1 MPNVA
6 ETERTN
12 DCGDGEHKPERTSP
26 EENLQ
31 GAIKSF
37 CTSASGASLGPKGDG
52 HYPWSCP
59 VTHTREKIYA
69 ICSDYA
75 FLNQAT
81 SFYKT
86 PNPTRSSCLPDST
99 SLSAG
104 NNSSRYIGIPTSTSE
119 ILYNEENSLE
129 NLSNSL
135 GKLPLAWEI
144 DKSEFDV
151 VTTNLKNKSGSVKKQ
166 ISKKKSSD
174 KKGRHQREYPQHSP
188 LDDIK
193 QRKVLDLRRWY
204 CISRPQYKTS
214 CGISS
219 LVSCWN
225 FLYSTMGAGNLPP
238 ITQEEALHILGFQ
251 PPFEDIRF
259 GPFTGNTT
267 LMRWFRQ
274 INDHFHVKGYSYV
287 LYKPHGKNKTAG
299 ETAAGALSKLTHGLK
314 DETLAYIYHCQNHY
328 FCPIGFEATPVKA
341 NKAFSRGPLSPQEV
355 EYWILIG
362 ESSRKH
368 PAIHCKKWA
377 DIVTDLNTQNPEY
390 LDIRHLERGLQY
402 RKTKKVGGNLHCIIT
417 FQRLNWQRF
426 GLWNFPFGTIRQE
439 SQPQAHVQGIA
450 KSESEDNISKKQHGR
465 LGRSFSAS
473 FHQDSA
479 WKKMSNISIWL
490 NQALKG
496 VRDRHGNSIENA
508 HLLTLFHRLCKL
520 LFFRIRP
527 IFVFDGDAPLLK
539 KQTLAKRRQRKDS
552 AASDSKKTTE
562 KLLKTFLKRQAIK
575 TALKSKRDEAL
586 PSLTQVQREDDIYV
600 LPPLQEEEKN
610 SSEEEDEKEWQERMN
625 QKQALQDEFFHNP
638 HAIDIESEDFTS
650 LPPEVKHEILTDMK
664 EFTKRRRTLFEAM
677 PEESNDFS
685 QYQLQG
691 LLKKN
696 HLNQHIENVQKE
708 MNQQHSGQIQ
718 RQYENEGGFLK
729 EVESRRVVSEDT
741 SHYILIKGIQA
752 KKVGEVD
759 SESLPSSS
767 KVHNISFD
775 MKSSPV
781 EKLKPKK
788 ESDATPPSP
797 RTLLAMQ
804 AAMLGNSS
812 EEELESENKR
822 QHDEKIPSA
831 AIDEGSVS
839 PRTLIAIQKALDD
852 DEVIKVHAGDN
863 VQMGKS
869 RVKKLVMN
877 SSDEEND
884 KEVTVR
890 DEKGM
895 LVTIV
900 CHSSS
905 ENFVKE
911 NVTSTKKDKELTDS
925 ANLLSTVFYQGSESN
940 QKEQTS
946 FIHAVNEAL
955 QISDESMIKDR
966 KEPIPLEDTVVIDS
980 NVPALQNGRELIPIS
995 STSTITVSRCETG
1008 TEGLDIQKDLCIS
1021 ESKYNSSVLLS
1032 DDETECEKY
1041 HASEIIG
1048 TVNLQDM
1055 RNTVSVSSEALNN
1068 LENVVSFTTKDH
1080 ENLLKTIQESE
1091 TIESAGQNLISVPK
1105 SMEPM
1110 EIYSEES
1117 ESDGSFIE
1125 VDSVVSNNEPQPELH
1140 EASKPPSEQGENRVA
1155 LEETIDPKKEVTT
1168 GDIESLLRDNSE
1180 IEDSDIEPHEE
1191 AEKDAEDLFNEWQ
1204 DIDLEEL
1211 ETLESNLLTQQN
1223 SLKAQKQQQERI
1235 AATVTGQM
1243 FLESQELLRLFGIPY
1258 IEAPMEAE
1266 AQCAILDLSDQTSGT
1281 ITDDSD
1287 IWLFGARH
1295 VYKNFFSK
1303 NKFVEYYQYVD
1314 FHNQLGLDR
1323 NKLIN
1328 LAYLLGSDYTE
1339 GIPTVGCVTAMEIL
1353 NEFPGHGLEPLL
1365 RFSEWWHEAQKN
1377 KKIRPNPY
1385 DTKVKKKLR
1394 KLQLIPGFP
1403 NPAVAEAYLK
1413 PVVDDSKGSFLWG
1426 KPDLEK
1432 IREFC
1437 QRYFG
1442 WNRTKTDESLFPV
1455 LKQLN
1460 AQQTQ
1465 LRIDSFFRLA
1475 QQDKQDAKGIKSQRL
1490 SRAVTCMLRKEREA
1504 AASEIEAISVAMK
1517 KEFELLDKAKEKNQK
1532 RNIAN
1537 KLKDSSSLKRKRL
1550 SDSKRENKCG
1560 GFLGDAYLSE
1570 SSSSEDAES
1579 LSLNNIQ
1586 IGKTTKDSKISSS
1599 EQQDTKKHDHVK
1611 DEGVTTSS
1619 SSDDEKKIK
1628 VVMVTARPVFGKKKG
1643 KLRNSRGRKR
1653 KI

>member
-1 MPNVA
+1 MPNIA
-6 ETERTN
+6 EAERAN
-12 DCGDGEHKPERTSP
+12 DSGNGEHKSERKSP

-31 GAIKSF
+31 GAVQSF
-37 CTSASGASLGPKGDG
+37 CTRASGAPLGPKGDG

-81 SFYKT
+81 SIYKT
-86 PNPTRSSCLPDST
+86 PNSTRSSCLPDST
-99 SLSAG
+99 SSAG
-104 NNSSRYIGIPTSTSE
+104 NNPSRYIGLPTSTSE
-119 ILYNEENSLE
+119 IIYNEENSLE

-144 DKSEFDV
+144 DKSEFDG
-151 VTTNLKNKSGSVKKQ
+151 VTTNLKHKSGNVKKQ
-166 ISKKKSSD
+166 ISKKKTSD
-174 KKGRHQREYPQHSP
+174 KKGRHQREWPQYSP
-188 LDDIK
+188 LEDIK

-219 LVSCWN
+219 LISCWN
-225 FLYSTMGAGNLPP
+225 FLYSTMGAGSLPP

-274 INDHFHVKGYSYV
+274 INDHFHVKGCSYV

-299 ETAAGALSKLTHGLK
+299 ETASGALSKLTHGLK
-314 DETLAYIYHCQNHY
+314 DESLAYIYHCQNHY

-377 DIVTDLNTQNPEY
+377 DIVIDLNTQNPEY

-402 RKTKKVGGNLHCIIT
+402 RKTKKVGGNLHCIIA

-426 GLWNFPFGTIRQE
+426 GLWNFPFGTVRQE
-439 SQPQAHVQGIA
+439 SQPPTHAQGIA

-490 NQALKG
+490 NQALRG
-496 VRDRHGNSIENA
+496 VRDCHGNSIENA

-539 KQTLAKRRQRKDS
+539 KQTLVRRRHRKDL
-552 AASDSKKTTE
+552 ATTDSRKTTE

-600 LPPLQEEEKN
+600 LPPLQKEEKN
-610 SSEEEDEKEWQERMN
+610 SSEEEDEREWQERMS
-625 QKQALQDEFFHNP
+625 QKQALQEEFFHNP
-638 HAIDIESEDFTS
+638 HAIDIESEDFSS
-650 LPPEVKHEILTDMK
+650 LPLEVKHEILTDMK

-685 QYQLQG
+685 QYQLKG

-696 HLNQHIENVQKE
+696 YLNQHIENVRKE
-708 MNQQHSGQIQ
+708 MNQQQSGQIQ
-718 RQYENEGGFLK
+718 RQYEDEGGFLK

-741 SHYILIKGIQA
+741 SHYILIRGIQA
-752 KKVGEVD
+752 KKVAEVG
-759 SESLPSSS
+759 SEALPSSS
-767 KVHNISFD
+767 DMHSRSFD
-775 MKSSPV
+775 TKSSPC
-781 EKLKPKK
+781 ENLKPEK
-788 ESDATPPSP
+788 EAAATPPSP
-797 RTLLAMQ
+797 RTSLAVQ
-804 AAMLGNSS
+804 AAMRGSSS
-812 EEELESENKR
+812 EEERESENQK
-822 QHDEKIPSA
+822 QLDMKNAP
-831 AIDEGSVS
+831 VS
-839 PRTLIAIQKALDD
+839 PRTLLAIQKALDD
-852 DEVIKVHAGDN
+852 DEDMETHAGND
-863 VQMGKS
+863 VQTGGSGVEM
-869 RVKKLVMN
+869 LVEN
-877 SSDEEND
+877 TCREEAPEGLEEGD
-884 KEVTVR
+884 GE
-890 DEKGM
+890 GM
-895 LVTIV
+895 LLPAGLHLTRVD
-900 CHSSS
+900 CAHEPSPDSSRESSVPTEEMSLTHVVS
-905 ENFVKE
+905 EAF
-911 NVTSTKKDKELTDS
+911 
-925 ANLLSTVFYQGSESN
+925 
-940 QKEQTS
+940 QT
-946 FIHAVNEAL
+946 
-955 QISDESMIKDR
+955 SDESSVKGGKDLVPPESTVVMR
-966 KEPIPLEDTVVIDS
+966 GDAPGPQGGRQLTPGPPMSLSSVPRNETHTKEPG
-980 NVPALQNGRELIPIS
+980 LQP
-995 STSTITVSRCETG
+995 
-1008 TEGLDIQKDLCIS
+1008 DLCPS
-1021 ESKYNSSVLLS
+1021 GSKYDSSVLSS
-1032 DDETECEKY
+1032 DDETECEKNPV
-1041 HASEIIG
+1041 SEIVATIS
-1048 TVNLQDM
+1048 LQETS
-1055 RNTVSVSSEALNN
+1055 NTQSVPSEAISN
-1068 LENVVSFTTKDH
+1068 LENAGSFHSEEHK
-1080 ENLLKTIQESE
+1080 NFLKTIQEHE
-1091 TIESAGQNLISVPK
+1091 TVVSADQDLISVLK
-1105 SMEPM
+1105 SVEPVEM
-1110 EIYSEES
+1110 DSEES

-1125 VDSVVSNNEPQPELH
+1125 VQSIISNDELQAELH
-1140 EASKPPSEQGENRVA
+1140 EASESPSGQD
-1155 LEETIDPKKEVTT
+1155 EEELIGTRKEEAT
-1168 GDIESLLRDNSE
+1168 GDSEGLLTHDSGSE
-1180 IEDSDIEPHEE
+1180 ALDTEPHEE
-1191 AEKDAEDLFNEWQ
+1191 AEKDADSSLNEWQ
-1204 DIDLEEL
+1204 DINLEEL
-1211 ETLESNLLTQQN
+1211 ETLENSLLAQQN

-1266 AQCAILDLSDQTSGT
+1266 AQCAILDLTDQTSGT

-1295 VYKNFFSK
+1295 VYKNFFNK

-1365 RFSEWWHEAQKN
+1365 KFSEWWHEAQKN

-1394 KLQLIPGFP
+1394 KLQLTPGFP
-1403 NPAVAEAYLK
+1403 NPAVADAYLK
-1413 PVVDDSKGSFLWG
+1413 PVVDDSRGSFLWG
-1426 KPDLEK
+1426 KPDLDK
-1432 IREFC
+1432 IRE
-1437 QRYFG
+1437 
-1442 WNRTKTDESLFPV
+1442 TKTDESLFPV

-1475 QQDKQDAKGIKSQRL
+1475 QQERQDAKGIRSQRL
-1490 SRAVTCMLRKEREA
+1490 NRAVTCMLRKEREA
-1504 AASEIEAISVAMK
+1504 AASEIEAVSVAMENDF
-1517 KEFELLDKAKEKNQK
+1517 EFPDKAKGKTQK
-1532 RNIAN
+1532 RSIAN
-1537 KLKDSSSLKRKRL
+1537 KWEESSSLKRKRL
-1550 SDSKRENKCG
+1550 SDSKQESKCG
-1560 GFLGDAYLSE
+1560 GFLGGACLSP
-1570 SSSSEDAES
+1570 SSGTSSGEDAECV
-1579 LSLNNIQ
+1579 
-1586 IGKTTKDSKISSS
+1586 SSVNV
-1599 EQQDTKKHDHVK
+1599 QQERAAPESPASRPGLQSAANPAPARDQGATS
-1611 DEGVTTSS
+1611 SS
-1619 SSDDEKKIK
+1619 SSDDDGGGPAP
-1628 VVMVTARPVFGKKKG
+1628 VLVTARSVFGRRKG
-1643 KLRNSRGRKR
+1643 KGRGTRGRKR
-1653 KI
+1653 KS

>member
-6 ETERTN
+6 ETERSN
-12 DCGDGEHKPERTSP
+12 DSGNGEHKSERQSP

-31 GAIKSF
+31 GAVKSF
-37 CTSASGASLGPKGDG
+37 CTSASGAPLGPKGDG

-81 SFYKT
+81 SVYKT
-86 PNPTRSSCLPDST
+86 PNPSRSSCLPDST

-119 ILYNEENSLE
+119 IIYNEENSLE

-144 DKSEFDV
+144 DKSEFDG
-151 VTTNLKNKSGSVKKQ
+151 VTTNSKYKTGNAKKQ
-166 ISKKKSSD
+166 VSKRKTSD
-174 KKGRHQREYPQHSP
+174 KKGRCQKERPQHSP
-188 LDDIK
+188 LEDIK
-193 QRKVLDLRRWY
+193 QRKVLDVRRWY

-219 LVSCWN
+219 LISCWN

-274 INDHFHVKGYSYV
+274 INDHFHVKGCSYV

-299 ETAAGALSKLTHGLK
+299 ETASGALLKLTRGLK
-314 DETLAYIYHCQNHY
+314 DESLAYIYHCQNHY
-328 FCPIGFEATPVKA
+328 FCPIGFEATPIKA

-402 RKTKKVGGNLHCIIT
+402 RKTKKVGGNLHCIIA

-439 SQPQAHVQGIA
+439 SQPPTHAQGIS

-473 FHQDSA
+473 FHQESA

-496 VRDRHGNSIENA
+496 VRDHHGNSIENA

-527 IFVFDGDAPLLK
+527 VFVFDGDAPLLK
-539 KQTLAKRRQRKDS
+539 KQTLAKRRQRKDLAS
-552 AASDSKKTTE
+552 SDSRKTTE

-575 TALKSKRDEAL
+575 TAFKSKRDEAL
-586 PSLTQVQREDDIYV
+586 PSLTQVRRENDMYV
-600 LPPLQEEEKN
+600 LPPLQEEEKH
-610 SSEEEDEKEWQERMN
+610 SSEEEDEKQWQERMN
-625 QKQALQDEFFHNP
+625 QKQALQEEFFHNP
-638 HAIDIESEDFTS
+638 QAIDIESEDFSS

-685 QYQLQG
+685 QYQLKG

-696 HLNQHIENVQKE
+696 YLNQHIEHVQKE
-708 MNQQHSGQIQ
+708 MNQQHSGHIR
-718 RQYENEGGFLK
+718 RQYEDEGGFLK

-752 KKVGEVD
+752 KTVAEVD

-767 KVHNISFD
+767 KMHSMSFD
-775 MKSSPV
+775 MKSSPC
-781 EKLKPKK
+781 EKLKTEK
-788 ESDATPPSP
+788 EPDATPPSP

-804 AAMLGNSS
+804 AALMGSSS
-812 EEELESENKR
+812 EEELDSENRR
-822 QHDEKIPSA
+822 QSHERNAPA
-831 AIDEGSVS
+831 AVDEGSIS
-839 PRTLIAIQKALDD
+839 PRTLSAIQRALDD
-852 DEVIKVHAGDN
+852 DEDVKVCAGDD
-863 VQMGKS
+863 VQMGGPGAEE
-869 RVKKLVMN
+869 MHIN
-877 SSDEEND
+877 SSTEDSDEGL
-884 KEVTVR
+884 KVR
-890 DEKGM
+890 DGKGM
-895 LVTIV
+895 LFTATLA
-900 CHSSS
+900 SSS
-905 ENFVKE
+905 ANSAEEHVA
-911 NVTSTKKDKELTDS
+911 STNEGRESTDS
-925 ANLLSTVFYQGSESN
+925 VA
-940 QKEQTS
+940 KEQMSLVHVGT
-946 FIHAVNEAL
+946 EAFP
-955 QISDESMIKDR
+955 ISDESMVKDR
-966 KEPIPLEDTVVIDS
+966 KDRLPLESAVVRHSDTLGLPS
-980 NVPALQNGRELIPIS
+980 GRELTPAPPTCTNS
-995 STSTITVSRCETG
+995 VSKNETHA
-1008 TEGLDIQKDLCIS
+1008 EVLEQQKELCPY
-1021 ESKYNSSVLLS
+1021 ESKFDSSVLSS
-1032 DDETECEKY
+1032 DDETKCKPNS
-1041 HASEIIG
+1041 ASEVIG
-1048 TVNLQDM
+1048 PVSLQE
-1055 RNTVSVSSEALNN
+1055 TSSIVSVPSEAVSNV
-1068 LENVVSFTTKDH
+1068 ENVVSFNAKEH
-1080 ENLLKTIQESE
+1080 ENFLDTIQEQQ
-1091 TIESAGQNLISVPK
+1091 TTESADQGLISIPK
-1105 SMEPM
+1105 AAEPM
-1110 EIYSEES
+1110 EIDSEES

-1125 VDSVVSNNEPQPELH
+1125 VQNVISDEELQA
-1140 EASKPPSEQGENRVA
+1140 ELYETSKPPSEQGE
-1155 LEETIDPKKEVTT
+1155 EELIGTREEEAPAEP
-1168 GDIESLLRDNSE
+1168 ESLLRDNPE
-1180 IEDSDIEPHEE
+1180 REDVDGEPQE
-1191 AEKDAEDLFNEWQ
+1191 AEKDAEDSLHEWQ
-1204 DIDLEEL
+1204 DINLEEL
-1211 ETLESNLLTQQN
+1211 ETLESNLLAQQN

-1243 FLESQELLRLFGIPY
+1243 FLESQELLRLFGVPY
-1258 IEAPMEAE
+1258 IQAPMEAE
-1266 AQCAILDLSDQTSGT
+1266 AQCAILDLTDQTSGT

-1295 VYKNFFSK
+1295 VYKNFFNK

-1365 RFSEWWHEAQKN
+1365 KFSEWWHEAQKN
-1377 KKIRPNPY
+1377 PKIRPNPH

-1394 KLQLIPGFP
+1394 TLQLTPGFP

-1426 KPDLEK
+1426 KPDLDK

-1442 WNRTKTDESLFPV
+1442 WNRAKTDESLFPV
-1455 LKQLN
+1455 LKQLD

-1475 QQDKQDAKGIKSQRL
+1475 QQEKEDAKRIKSQRL
-1490 SRAVTCMLRKEREA
+1490 NRAVTCMLRKEREA
-1504 AASEIEAISVAMK
+1504 AASEIEAVSVAME
-1517 KEFELLDKAKEKNQK
+1517 KEFEILDKAKGKTQK
-1532 RNIAN
+1532 RGITNT
-1537 KLKDSSSLKRKRL
+1537 LEESSSLKRKRL
-1550 SDSKRENKCG
+1550 SDSKGKNTCG
-1560 GFLGDAYLSE
+1560 GFLGETCLSE
-1570 SSSSEDAES
+1570 SSDGSSSEDAES
-1579 LSLNNIQ
+1579 LSLMNVERRRAA
-1586 IGKTTKDSKISSS
+1586 KEPKISASDS
-1599 EQQDTKKHDHVK
+1599 QNSVK
-1611 DEGVTTSS
+1611 EAPVKNGGVTTSS
-1619 SSDDEKKIK
+1619 SSDDDGGKEKT
-1628 VVMVTARPVFGKKKG
+1628 VLVTARSVFGKKRR
-1643 KLRNSRGRKR
+1643 KLRRARGRKR
-1653 KI
+1653 KT

>member
-1 MPNVA
+1 MPNIGEV
-6 ETERTN
+6 ERAHDSGN
-12 DCGDGEHKPERTSP
+12 GEHKSERKTPEGK
-26 EENLQ
+26 LQ
-31 GAIKSF
+31 DVVQSF
-37 CTSASGASLGPKGDG
+37 CTRASGAPLGPKGDG

-81 SFYKT
+81 SIYKT
-86 PNPTRSSCLPDST
+86 PNPSHSSCLPDST

-119 ILYNEENSLE
+119 IIYNEENSLE

-144 DKSEFDV
+144 DKSEFDGA
-151 VTTNLKNKSGSVKKQ
+151 TTNLKHKSGNVKKQ
-166 ISKKKSSD
+166 MSKKKTSD
-174 KKGRHQREYPQHSP
+174 KKGRHQREWPQYSP
-188 LDDIK
+188 LEDIK

-214 CGISS
+214 CGITS
-219 LVSCWN
+219 LISCWN

-274 INDHFHVKGYSYV
+274 INDHFHVKGCSYV

-299 ETAAGALSKLTHGLK
+299 ETASGALSKLTHGLK
-314 DETLAYIYHCQNHY
+314 DESLAYIYHCQNHY
-328 FCPIGFEATPVKA
+328 FCPIGFEATPIKA

-377 DIVTDLNTQNPEY
+377 DIVTDLNTQNPEF

-402 RKTKKVGGNLHCIIT
+402 RKTKKVGGNLHCIIA
-417 FQRLNWQRF
+417 FQRLSWQRF
-426 GLWNFPFGTIRQE
+426 GLWNFPFGTTRQE
-439 SQPQAHVQGIA
+439 LQPPTTHGQGIA
-450 KSESEDNISKKQHGR
+450 KSESEDNISKKHHGR
-465 LGRSFSAS
+465 LGRSFSAG

-527 IFVFDGDAPLLK
+527 IFVFDGDTPLLK
-539 KQTLAKRRQRKDS
+539 KQTLAKRRHKKDL
-552 AASDSKKTTE
+552 ATNDSKKTTE

-575 TALKSKRDEAL
+575 TALRSKRDEEL
-586 PSLTQVQREDDIYV
+586 PSLTQVQREDDIYA
-600 LPPLQEEEKN
+600 LPPLLEEEKN

-625 QKQALQDEFFHNP
+625 QKQALQEEFFQNP
-638 HAIDIESEDFTS
+638 HAVDIESEDFIS
-650 LPPEVKHEILTDMK
+650 LPPEIKHEILTDMK

-685 QYQLQG
+685 QYQLKG

-696 HLNQHIENVQKE
+696 YLNQHIENVQKE

-718 RQYENEGGFLK
+718 RQYEDEGGFLK

-752 KKVGEVD
+752 KKVADVD
-759 SESLPSSS
+759 SESFPSSS
-767 KVHNISFD
+767 KMHSMSFD
-775 MKSSPV
+775 LKSSPC
-781 EKLKPKK
+781 EKLKPGKV
-788 ESDATPPSP
+788 SDATPASP
-797 RTLLAMQ
+797 RILLAMQ
-804 AAMLGNSS
+804 AALLGSS
-812 EEELESENKR
+812 SKEKLESDSQR
-822 QHDEKIPSA
+822 QYSNRNASA
-831 AIDEGSVS
+831 TVDEGSVS
-839 PRTLIAIQKALDD
+839 PLTLLAIQKALDD
-852 DEVIKVHAGDN
+852 DEDVKVHSGSD
-863 VQMGKS
+863 VQTGESGAKQLF
-869 RVKKLVMN
+869 VN
-877 SSDEEND
+877 SSDEEAD
-884 KEVTVR
+884 DGFKTR
-890 DEKGM
+890 DGKGM
-895 LVTIV
+895 LLARVSHSTIV
-900 CHSSS
+900 NCVEEH
-905 ENFVKE
+905 
-911 NVTSTKKDKELTDS
+911 VTSINNEKELANS
-925 ANLLSTVFYQGSESN
+925 APLSGTVFCQGSESSIA
-940 QKEQTS
+940 KEQMS
-946 FIHAVNEAL
+946 FIHMFEESS
-955 QISDESMIKDR
+955 QTSDELIVNDR
-966 KEPIPLEDTVVIDS
+966 KDPVPLENTVVIQMNAS
-980 NVPALQNGRELIPIS
+980 ELQSGREL
-995 STSTITVSRCETG
+995 TSTPPLSPSSASRNETC
-1008 TEGLDIQKDLCIS
+1008 TKVLNLQDLCP
-1021 ESKYNSSVLLS
+1021 SKNKYDSFLSS
-1032 DDETECEKY
+1032 DDAECEKIS
-1041 HASEIIG
+1041 ASK
-1048 TVNLQDM
+1048 VVD
-1055 RNTVSVSSEALNN
+1055 TVSLQEVSNTLSVPSETINR
-1068 LENVVSFTTKDH
+1068 LENPKEH
-1080 ENLLKTIQESE
+1080 EDFLNTIQERE
-1091 TIESAGQNLISVPK
+1091 AMESGGQDLISAPK
-1105 SMEPM
+1105 FVEP
-1110 EIYSEES
+1110 IGINSEES

-1125 VDSVVSNNEPQPELH
+1125 VESVDDRLQTELA
-1140 EASKPPSEQGENRVA
+1140 EASKPPSAQGE
-1155 LEETIDPKKEVTT
+1155 EELIGPKKEEYS
-1168 GDIESLLRDNSE
+1168 GDSEGFLGDNSE
-1180 IEDSDIEPHEE
+1180 NDPLSIEET
-1191 AEKDAEDLFNEWQ
+1191 EKDADDLLNEWQ
-1204 DIDLEEL
+1204 DINLAEL
-1211 ETLESNLLTQQN
+1211 ETLERNLLTEQN
-1223 SLKAQKQQQERI
+1223 SLKAKKEQQERI

-1266 AQCAILDLSDQTSGT
+1266 AQCAILDLTDQTSGT

-1295 VYKNFFSK
+1295 VYKNFFNK

-1323 NKLIN
+1323 NKLII

-1365 RFSEWWHEAQKN
+1365 KFSEWWHEAQKN

-1394 KLQLIPGFP
+1394 KLQLPPGFP
-1403 NPAVAEAYLK
+1403 NTAVADAYLR
-1413 PVVDDSKGSFLWG
+1413 PVVDDSRGSFLWG
-1426 KPDLEK
+1426 KPDLDK
-1432 IREFC
+1432 IRQFC

-1455 LKQLN
+1455 LKQMN

-1475 QQDKQDAKGIKSQRL
+1475 QQEKQDAKGIKSQRL
-1490 SRAVTCMLRKEREA
+1490 NRAVTCMLRKEKEEAGQREA
-1504 AASEIEAISVAMK
+1504 VSVAME
-1517 KEFELLDKAKEKNQK
+1517 KEFEFLDKAKVKTQK
-1532 RNIAN
+1532 RSIAN
-1537 KLKDSSSLKRKRL
+1537 KWKESSSLKRMRL
-1550 SDSKRENKCG
+1550 SDSKRESKCG
-1560 GFLGDAYLSE
+1560 GFLGEAYLSQ
-1570 SSSSEDAES
+1570 SSDASSGEDAEC
-1579 LSLNNIQ
+1579 LSLMNMQ
-1586 IGKTTKDSKISSS
+1586 QGKAAGEAKISCSNL
-1599 EQQDTKKHDHVK
+1599 QNTVK
-1611 DEGVTTSS
+1611 PDLVRDGGATMSSS
-1619 SSDDEKKIK
+1619 SSDDDREKTKP
-1628 VVMVTARPVFGKKKG
+1628 VLVTARSVFGKKG
-1643 KLRNSRGRKR
+1643 KLGSTRRK
-1653 KI
+1653 KKT